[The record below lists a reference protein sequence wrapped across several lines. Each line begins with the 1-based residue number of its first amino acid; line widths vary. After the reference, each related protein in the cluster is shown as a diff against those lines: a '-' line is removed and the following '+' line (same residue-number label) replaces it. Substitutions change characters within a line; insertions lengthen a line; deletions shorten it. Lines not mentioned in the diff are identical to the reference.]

1 MDPEMINGLSKQV
14 LSALKAMEKS
24 KNVDEKLKYSE
35 VVKNLCE
42 SMGVFLNLITEMG
55 RMNEGYDD
63 EDFEDEF
70 NDDEDENNNDNIVPF

>member
-24 KNVDEKLKYSE
+24 KNVEEKLKYSE
-35 VVKNLCE
+35 MIKNLCE

-55 RMNEGYDD
+55 RMNEDFNEEEFDD
-63 EDFEDEF
+63 EF
-70 NDDEDENNNDNIVPF
+70 DDENENNNENNIPF